1 MKAIKL
7 KWAYHAGMRIH
18 FAQEEFGYFIIV
30 GTFGLYKGNIT
41 IGRRYDTLESAKQAA
56 QDHADKM
63 VADMIDPDY
72 LLALTR
78 FAMNEGYKNATCP
91 TLVYTAEE
99 VLEKF
104 HAKQKEI

>member
-18 FAQEEFGYFIIV
+18 FAQEEFGYFILH
-30 GTFGLYKGNIT
+30 GSWSLHKGSENL
-41 IGRRYDTLESAKQAA
+41 GSYDTLESAKQAA
-56 QDHADKM
+56 QQHADKM

-104 HAKQKEI
+104 NGKQKIQ